1 MLWVREMFFMVAMP
15 SPAVASATDAQA
27 NGSLDLISSGF
38 KLKEEAIRNKLG
50 VSGLDR
56 KGQS

>member
-27 NGSLDLISSGF
+27 KGSLDLISNGF
-38 KLKEEAIRNKLG
+38 KFKEKTIRNKLG
-50 VSGLDR
+50 VSEMDR
-56 KGQS
+56 KDQN